1 MELLWISDEWFP
13 NPCDGCDKPLFLR
26 GDDEGSLTDADEGGR
41 ELKREVLLLL
51 LLLMLLEILDVVNDV
66 DELNP
71 EYGDDD
77 RLVLFLFI
85 AEEIRLPMELIFL
98 AFSSM
103 DSSVKELFVERLS
116 ILIEEDGESAFVTE
130 FVFWRALE
138 KELLLPLERM
148 RSLNTLSVSPQ
159 FLKESLTT
167 DLVLFDDADDNDEVL
182 RDADANVLVKS
193 AVLLLSYLWYGL
205 L

>member
-1 MELLWISDEWFP
+1 
-13 NPCDGCDKPLFLR
+13 
-26 GDDEGSLTDADEGGR
+26 
-41 ELKREVLLLL
+41 
-51 LLLMLLEILDVVNDV
+51 MLLEILDVVNDV

-98 AFSSM
+98 VFSSI

-116 ILIEEDGESAFVTE
+116 ILSEEDGELQSAFVTE
-130 FVFWRALE
+130 LIFETLE
-138 KELLLPLERM
+138 KELLLPLERI
-148 RSLNTLSVSPQ
+148 RSLNIFSVSLQ
-159 FLKESLTT
+159 FLNDSLTT
-167 DLVLFDDADDNDEVL
+167 DLVLFDGADNDDDVL
-182 RDADANVLVKS
+182 SDADANVLVKS